1 MKNSKLV
8 KIVFIIIVILIC
20 LLLTKETFAT
30 DAKDL
35 NALFTGTDS
44 NSNPNVLPISG
55 QNASNNNGNN
65 NVNNN
70 VNNNGNNILKTSNKS
85 DYNNTTLPKTG
96 VKDSAS
102 GVVFMVVL
110 VISAVYTYKKM
121 EDYKNI

>member
-55 QNASNNNGNN
+55 QNASNNN
-65 NVNNN
+65 VNNN

-96 VKDSAS
+96 VKDSAP